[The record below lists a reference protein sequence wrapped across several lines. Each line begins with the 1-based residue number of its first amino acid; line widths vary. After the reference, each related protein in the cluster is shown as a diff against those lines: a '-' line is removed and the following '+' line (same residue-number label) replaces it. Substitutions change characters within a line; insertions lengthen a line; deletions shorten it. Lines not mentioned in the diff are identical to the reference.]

1 LFPNLPI
8 EPEAGVWLNVF
19 DRLVAPF
26 LRIMTAD
33 TQKQMPSVS
42 LVLGSGGARGLAHIG
57 IIQWL
62 QENNYRIQ
70 SVAGS
75 SIGAVVGGIFAA
87 GKLPVYTEWVTALSK
102 ADVLL
107 LLDFSFSRAGL
118 FKGERIIELLK
129 EVIGEYN
136 IEDLPISFTAVATDV
151 VAGKEVWMDRGSL
164 FDAIRAS
171 FAIPT
176 LFTPHEYCGR
186 RLLDGGLVN
195 PVPIAPTL
203 KDLTDLTI
211 AVNLN
216 GHEMAI
222 TQNTENVQPTKGPEG
237 HYKKLIN
244 KFIEELSHR
253 KQDRDDKLGF
263 FEIVQRSLETM
274 QSTISRLKLAVY
286 SPDVII
292 EIPKNACG
300 PFEFYRAAEMIALG
314 RHIAEQSFSAA
325 NLDGATFGHRRTT
338 MLSP

>member
-1 LFPNLPI
+1 MTLHLTLGDLGMQQPTTA
-8 EPEAGVWLNVF
+8 PESVP
-19 DRLVAPF
+19 DK
-26 LRIMTAD
+26 T
-33 TQKQMPSVS
+33 VS

-62 QENNYRIQ
+62 QENHYLIQ

-75 SIGAVVGGIFAA
+75 SMGAVVGGIFAA
-87 GKLPVYTEWVTALSK
+87 GKLDAYTEWVTALSK

-107 LLDFSFSRAGL
+107 LLDFSFSRTGL
-118 FKGERIIELLK
+118 FKGERIIGLLK
-129 EVIGEYN
+129 ELIGECN

-151 VAGKEVWMDRGSL
+151 VAGKEIWLNRGSL

-203 KDLTDLTI
+203 KDLTDMTI

-216 GHEMAI
+216 GREQSIEPVDEAVSDGSH
-222 TQNTENVQPTKGPEG
+222 N
-237 HYKKLIN
+237 HYKQRIK
-244 KFIEELSHR
+244 KFIDDLAHR
-253 KQDRDDKLGF
+253 KRDKNDEWGF
-263 FEIVQRSLETM
+263 FEVVHYSLETM
-274 QSTISRLKLAVY
+274 QSTIARLKLAVY

-292 EIPKNACG
+292 NIPKNACG

-314 RHIAEQSFSAA
+314 RRMAEQALSGQCVMNKSAE
-325 NLDGATFGHRRTT
+325 
-338 MLSP
+338 

>member
-1 LFPNLPI
+1 MQKTK
-8 EPEAGVWLNVF
+8 A
-19 DRLVAPF
+19 AP
-26 LRIMTAD
+26 RPD
-33 TQKQMPSVS
+33 TPRTVS

-62 QENNYRIQ
+62 QENDFAIQ

-75 SIGAVVGGIFAA
+75 SMGAVVGGIFAA
-87 GKLPVYTEWVTALSK
+87 GKLGAYTEWVKALSR
-102 ADVLL
+102 ADVLF

-118 FKGERIIELLK
+118 FKGERIIDQLREL
-129 EVIGEYN
+129 IGEYN
-136 IEDLPISFTAVATDV
+136 IEDLPISFTAVATDAR
-151 VAGKEVWMDRGSL
+151 AGKEIWLSHGSL

-176 LFTPHEYCGR
+176 LFTPHDYLGR

-203 KDLTDLTI
+203 KDLTDITI

-216 GHEMAI
+216 GDEQPQPMVSIEETPANG
-222 TQNTENVQPTKGPEG
+222 QEN
-237 HYKKLIN
+237 HYKRRIK

-253 KQDRDDKLGF
+253 TRDNDDDWGF
-263 FEIVQRSLETM
+263 FEVIQHSFDTM
-274 QSTISRLKLAVY
+274 QNTISRLKLAVY

-300 PFEFYRAAEMIALG
+300 PFEFYRAGEMIELG
-314 RHIAEQSFSAA
+314 RHMADLAMIGTKKGAEP
-325 NLDGATFGHRRTT
+325 LT
-338 MLSP
+338 

>member
-1 LFPNLPI
+1 
-8 EPEAGVWLNVF
+8 
-19 DRLVAPF
+19 
-26 LRIMTAD
+26 MTEISK
-33 TQKQMPSVS
+33 KQSPSVS
-42 LVLGSGGARGLAHIG
+42 LVLGSGSARGMTHIG
-57 IIQWL
+57 VIQWL
-62 QENNYRIQ
+62 QENGYRIQ

-87 GKLPVYTEWVTALSK
+87 GKLQAYTEWVTALSK

-107 LLDFSFSRAGL
+107 LLDFSFSRTGL
-118 FKGERIIELLK
+118 FKGERIIELLR
-129 EVIGEYN
+129 ELIGECN
-136 IEDLPISFTAVATDV
+136 IEELPISFTAVATDV
-151 VAGKEVWMDRGSL
+151 LAGKEVWIDQGSL
-164 FDAIRAS
+164 FHAIRAS

-176 LFTPHEYCGR
+176 LFTPHEFHGR

-216 GHEMAI
+216 GREAPI
-222 TQNTENVQPTKGPEG
+222 AAGSGAERQVKGQES

-253 KQDRDDKLGF
+253 KQDRDNKWGF
-263 FEIVQRSLETM
+263 FEVVQHSLDTM

-300 PFEFYRAAEMIALG
+300 PFEFYRAEEMIALG
-314 RHIAEQSFSAA
+314 RRMTETALAA
-325 NLDGATFGHRRTT
+325 ARPETGGG
-338 MLSP
+338 SVE

>member
-1 LFPNLPI
+1 MAA
-8 EPEAGVWLNVF
+8 E
-19 DRLVAPF
+19 
-26 LRIMTAD
+26 
-33 TQKQMPSVS
+33 TQKQGPSVS

-62 QENNYRIQ
+62 EENNFRIQ
-70 SVAGS
+70 SVSGS

-87 GKLPVYTEWVTALSK
+87 GKLQAYAEWVTALSK

-107 LLDFSFSRAGL
+107 LLDFSFSRGGL

-129 EVIGEYN
+129 ELIGEYN
-136 IEDLPISFTAVATDV
+136 IEDLPIAFTAVATDV
-151 VAGKEVWMDRGSL
+151 IAGREVWIDRGPL

-186 RLLDGGLVN
+186 RLFDGGLVN

-203 KDLTDLTI
+203 KDLTDITI
-211 AVNLN
+211 AVDLN
-216 GHEMAI
+216 GREMTLSLETDI
-222 TQNTENVQPTKGPEG
+222 DKPVQGPEG

-253 KQDRDDKLGF
+253 KHDRDDKWGF
-263 FEIVQRSLETM
+263 LEIMQHSLDTM
-274 QSTISRLKLAVY
+274 QTTISRLKLAVY

-314 RHIAEQSFSAA
+314 RRIAEQSMAAA
-325 NLDGATFGHRRTT
+325 NRGIATLG
-338 MLSP
+338 

>member
-1 LFPNLPI
+1 MQKTKAAPEPLP
-8 EPEAGVWLNVF
+8 A
-19 DRLVAPF
+19 
-26 LRIMTAD
+26 T
-33 TQKQMPSVS
+33 TVS
-42 LVLGSGGARGLAHIG
+42 LVLGSGGARGLTHIG

-62 QENNYRIQ
+62 EEHNYAIR

-87 GKLPVYTEWVTALSK
+87 GKLAAYTEWVTALSR

-118 FKGERIIELLK
+118 FKGERIIGLLK
-129 EVIGEYN
+129 ELIGDFN

-151 VAGKEVWMDRGSL
+151 AAGKEVWLNQGSL

-176 LFTPHEYCGR
+176 LFTPHDYRGR

-203 KDLTDLTI
+203 NDMTDITI

-216 GHEMAI
+216 GREQTLPAVSEEASE
-222 TQNTENVQPTKGPEG
+222 TGEDDS
-237 HYKKLIN
+237 HYRKRIR
-244 KFIEELSHR
+244 KFIEEFSRR
-253 KQDRDDKLGF
+253 KHEKNDDWGF
-263 FEIVQRSLETM
+263 FEVVHHSLETM
-274 QSTISRLKLAVY
+274 QSTISRLKLAAY

-292 EIPKNACG
+292 DIPKNVCG
-300 PFEFYRAAEMIALG
+300 PFEFYRAGEMIALG
-314 RHIAEQSFSAA
+314 RRMAEAA
-325 NLDGATFGHRRTT
+325 
-338 MLSP
+338 LSVSDCNGVAQVIQDASTR

>member
-1 LFPNLPI
+1 
-8 EPEAGVWLNVF
+8 
-19 DRLVAPF
+19 
-26 LRIMTAD
+26 M
-33 TQKQMPSVS
+33 
-42 LVLGSGGARGLAHIG
+42 AHIG
-57 IIQWL
+57 VIQWL
-62 QENNYRIQ
+62 QERGYRIQ

-87 GKLPVYTEWVTALSK
+87 GKLQAYTEWVTALSK

-107 LLDFSFSRAGL
+107 LLDFSFSRTGL
-118 FKGERIIELLK
+118 FKGERIIELLR
-129 EVIGEYN
+129 ELIGECN
-136 IEDLPISFTAVATDV
+136 IEDLSISFTAVATDV
-151 VAGKEVWMDRGSL
+151 IAGKEVWLDQGSL

-176 LFTPHEYCGR
+176 LFTPHECRGR

-203 KDLTDLTI
+203 KDLTDMTI

-216 GHEMAI
+216 GREAPMPPD
-222 TQNTENVQPTKGPEG
+222 TGSDRQVKEQESN
-237 HYKKLIN
+237 YKKLIH

-253 KQDRDDKLGF
+253 KQNREDKWGF
-263 FEIVQRSLETM
+263 FEILQHSLDTM

-286 SPDVII
+286 SPDAII

-314 RHIAEQSFSAA
+314 RRMAERA
-325 NLDGATFGHRRTT
+325 
-338 MLSP
+338 LSPDDPHNGSGSVE

>member
-1 LFPNLPI
+1 MQRFAIYERRMAEN
-8 EPEAGVWLNVF
+8 
-19 DRLVAPF
+19 
-26 LRIMTAD
+26 
-33 TQKQMPSVS
+33 TQNPDPSVS
-42 LVLGSGGARGLAHIG
+42 LVLGSGGARGMAHIG
-57 IIQWL
+57 VIQWL
-62 QENNYRIQ
+62 QEKGYRIQ
-70 SVAGS
+70 SVAGA

-87 GKLPVYTEWVTALSK
+87 GKLQAYTDWVTALSK

-118 FKGERIIELLK
+118 FKGERIVELLRK
-129 EVIGEYN
+129 LIGECN

-151 VAGKEVWMDRGSL
+151 MAGKEVWLNRGSL

-176 LFTPHEYCGR
+176 LFTPHEYRGR

-203 KDLTDLTI
+203 QDFTDITI

-216 GHEMAI
+216 GPEQSMPL
-222 TQNTENVQPTKGPEG
+222 NSDREENPDEQES
-237 HYKKLIN
+237 HYKKLIH

-253 KQDRDDKLGF
+253 KQDRNEKWGF
-263 FEIVQRSLETM
+263 FEIVQHSLDTM
-274 QSTISRLKLAVY
+274 QSTISRLKLAAY

-292 EIPKNACG
+292 EIPKDTCG

-314 RHIAEQSFSAA
+314 RRMAELAMSPEV
-325 NLDGATFGHRRTT
+325 AT
-338 MLSP
+338 SE

>member
-1 LFPNLPI
+1 MRKTKEAP
-8 EPEAGVWLNVF
+8 EPDPAK
-19 DRLVAPF
+19 
-26 LRIMTAD
+26 T
-33 TQKQMPSVS
+33 VS

-62 QENNYRIQ
+62 EEHNYTIQ

-75 SIGAVVGGIFAA
+75 SIGAVVGGIYAA
-87 GKLPVYTEWVTALSK
+87 GKLPAYTEWVTALSR

-118 FKGERIIELLK
+118 FKGERIIGLLK
-129 EVIGEYN
+129 ELIGEYD

-151 VAGKEVWMDRGSL
+151 AAGKEIWLSQGPL

-176 LFTPHEYCGR
+176 LFTPHDYRGR

-216 GHEMAI
+216 GREQPLAAVAEDAPEPE
-222 TQNTENVQPTKGPEG
+222 ENEN
-237 HYKKLIN
+237 HYKKRI
-244 KFIEELSHR
+244 KQFIDELSHR
-253 KQDRDDKLGF
+253 KRGKDNAWGF
-263 FEIVQRSLETM
+263 FEVIHYSLETM
-274 QSTISRLKLAVY
+274 QSTISRLKLAAY

-292 EIPKNACG
+292 DISKNACG

-314 RHIAEQSFSAA
+314 REMAEAA
-325 NLDGATFGHRRTT
+325 LAGNGRSNGGMSLAEVSNR
-338 MLSP
+338 

>member
-1 LFPNLPI
+1 MQMTNAG
-8 EPEAGVWLNVF
+8 PELGPA
-19 DRLVAPF
+19 R
-26 LRIMTAD
+26 
-33 TQKQMPSVS
+33 SVS
-42 LVLGSGGARGLAHIG
+42 LVLGSGGARGLTHIG

-62 QENNYRIQ
+62 QENNYDIQ

-75 SIGAVVGGIFAA
+75 SMGAVVGGIFAA
-87 GKLPVYTEWVTALSK
+87 GKLAAYTQWVKALSK

-118 FKGERIIELLK
+118 FKGERIIEQLK
-129 EVIGEYN
+129 NLIGEYN

-151 VAGKEVWMDRGSL
+151 VAGKEVWLSQGSL

-176 LFTPHEYCGR
+176 LFTPHDYHGR
-186 RLLDGGLVN
+186 RLLDGGLIN

-203 KDLTDLTI
+203 KDLTDITI

-216 GHEMAI
+216 GSEQPRPLSVVHDQTPKEP
-222 TQNTENVQPTKGPEG
+222 EN
-237 HYKKLIN
+237 HYRQRIL

-253 KQDRDDKLGF
+253 SREREDDWGF
-263 FEIVQRSLETM
+263 FEVIQHSFDAM
-274 QSTISRLKLAVY
+274 QSTISRLKLAAY

-300 PFEFYRAAEMIALG
+300 PFEFYRAGEMIALG
-314 RHIAEQSFSAA
+314 RHLAQQALTETKKTA
-325 NLDGATFGHRRTT
+325 G
-338 MLSP
+338 

>member
-1 LFPNLPI
+1 MQKNKAAPETG
-8 EPEAGVWLNVF
+8 EPL
-19 DRLVAPF
+19 
-26 LRIMTAD
+26 
-33 TQKQMPSVS
+33 SVS
-42 LVLGSGGARGLAHIG
+42 LVLGSGGARGMAHIG

-62 QENNYRIQ
+62 QENNYAIK

-87 GKLPVYTEWVTALSK
+87 GQLPAYTEWVKALTKS
-102 ADVLL
+102 DVLL

-118 FKGERIIELLK
+118 FKGERIIELLR
-129 EVIGEYN
+129 ELIGEYN
-136 IEDLPISFTAVATDV
+136 IEDLPVSFTAVATDV
-151 VAGKEVWMDRGSL
+151 EAGKEVWLNRGSL

-176 LFTPHEYCGR
+176 LFTPHDYQGR
-186 RLLDGGLVN
+186 RLLDGGLIN

-216 GHEMAI
+216 GNE
-222 TQNTENVQPTKGPEG
+222 QPQPAGAVDSQTPKGRESP
-237 HYKKLIN
+237 YKQRIRN
-244 KFIEELSHR
+244 FIEELSHR
-253 KQDRDDKLGF
+253 RRHKDNDWGF
-263 FEIVQRSLETM
+263 FEVVHYSLETM
-274 QSTISRLKLAVY
+274 QSTITRLKLAAY

-314 RHIAEQSFSAA
+314 RRMAGQAM
-325 NLDGATFGHRRTT
+325 HRAQGSCERTP
-338 MLSP
+338 SRP

>member
-1 LFPNLPI
+1 
-8 EPEAGVWLNVF
+8 
-19 DRLVAPF
+19 
-26 LRIMTAD
+26 MTAE

-62 QENNYRIQ
+62 QENNYQIQ

-87 GKLPVYTEWVTALSK
+87 GKLPVYAEWVTALSK

-107 LLDFSFSRAGL
+107 LLDFSFSRGGL

-129 EVIGEYN
+129 ELIGEYY
-136 IEDLPISFTAVATDV
+136 IEDLPIAFTAVATDV
-151 VAGKEVWMDRGSL
+151 IAGKEVWIDRGSL

-203 KDLTDLTI
+203 KDLTDMTI
-211 AVNLN
+211 AVDLN
-216 GHEMAI
+216 GREMTIAHETDNHKP
-222 TQNTENVQPTKGPEG
+222 TQGPEG

-244 KFIEELSHR
+244 KFVEELSHR
-253 KQDRDDKLGF
+253 KQDRNDKWGF
-263 FEIVQRSLETM
+263 FEILQHSFDTM
-274 QSTISRLKLAVY
+274 QTTISRLKLAVY
-286 SPDVII
+286 SPDVVI

-314 RHIAEQSFSAA
+314 RRIAEQSMAAA
-325 NLDGATFGHRRTT
+325 NSDIATLG
-338 MLSP
+338 

>member
-1 LFPNLPI
+1 MHKTKAG
-8 EPEAGVWLNVF
+8 PELTPA
-19 DRLVAPF
+19 
-26 LRIMTAD
+26 
-33 TQKQMPSVS
+33 QSVS
-42 LVLGSGGARGLAHIG
+42 LVLGSGGARGLTHIG

-62 QENNYRIQ
+62 QENNYDIQ

-75 SIGAVVGGIFAA
+75 SMGAVVGGIFAA
-87 GKLPVYTEWVTALSK
+87 GQLAAYTEWVKALSK

-118 FKGERIIELLK
+118 FKGERIIEQLRNL
-129 EVIGEYN
+129 VGEYN

-151 VAGKEVWMDRGSL
+151 VAGKEVWLSQGSL

-176 LFTPHEYCGR
+176 LFTPYEYHGR
-186 RLLDGGLVN
+186 RLLDGGLIN

-216 GHEMAI
+216 GSERPHPPVVVGDQAAKEP
-222 TQNTENVQPTKGPEG
+222 EN
-237 HYKKLIN
+237 HYRKRIL

-253 KQDRDDKLGF
+253 TREKENDWGF
-263 FEIVQRSLETM
+263 FEVIQHSFETM
-274 QSTISRLKLAVY
+274 QSTISRLKLAAY

-314 RHIAEQSFSAA
+314 RHHAQQALTGTRKIS
-325 NLDGATFGHRRTT
+325 G
-338 MLSP
+338 

>member
-1 LFPNLPI
+1 
-8 EPEAGVWLNVF
+8 
-19 DRLVAPF
+19 
-26 LRIMTAD
+26 M
-33 TQKQMPSVS
+33 
-42 LVLGSGGARGLAHIG
+42 AHIG
-57 IIQWL
+57 VIQWL
-62 QENNYRIQ
+62 QENGYRIQ
-70 SVAGS
+70 SVAGA

-87 GKLPVYTEWVTALSK
+87 GKLQAYTEWVTALSK

-118 FKGERIIELLK
+118 FKGERIMELLRQL
-129 EVIGEYN
+129 IGECN

-151 VAGKEVWMDRGSL
+151 IAGKEVWLNRGSL

-176 LFTPHEYCGR
+176 LFTPHEHRGR

-203 KDLTDLTI
+203 QDLTDITI

-216 GHEMAI
+216 GRGEPI
-222 TQNTENVQPTKGPEG
+222 PPEAG
-237 HYKKLIN
+237 REGEADEQQSHYKKLIR
-244 KFIEELSHR
+244 KFIEELSHH
-253 KQDRDDKLGF
+253 KQDRNDKWGF
-263 FEIVQRSLETM
+263 FEIVQHSLDTM

-292 EIPKNACG
+292 EIPKSACG

-314 RHIAEQSFSAA
+314 RHMAELALSASAA
-325 NLDGATFGHRRTT
+325 ASG
-338 MLSP
+338 

>member
-1 LFPNLPI
+1 
-8 EPEAGVWLNVF
+8 
-19 DRLVAPF
+19 
-26 LRIMTAD
+26 M
-33 TQKQMPSVS
+33 
-42 LVLGSGGARGLAHIG
+42 AHIG
-57 IIQWL
+57 VIQWL
-62 QENNYRIQ
+62 QERGYRIQ

-87 GKLPVYTEWVTALSK
+87 GKLQAYTEWVTALSK

-107 LLDFSFSRAGL
+107 LLDFSFSRTGL
-118 FKGERIIELLK
+118 FKGERIIELLR
-129 EVIGEYN
+129 ELIGECN
-136 IEDLPISFTAVATDV
+136 IEDLAISFTAVATDV
-151 VAGKEVWMDRGSL
+151 IAGKEVWLDQGSL

-176 LFTPHEYCGR
+176 LFTPHECRGR

-203 KDLTDLTI
+203 KDLTDMTI

-216 GHEMAI
+216 GREASMPPD
-222 TQNTENVQPTKGPEG
+222 TESDRQVKEQESN
-237 HYKKLIN
+237 YKKMIH

-253 KQDRDDKLGF
+253 KQNREDKWGF
-263 FEIVQRSLETM
+263 FEILQHSLDTM

-286 SPDVII
+286 SPDAII

-314 RHIAEQSFSAA
+314 RRMAERA
-325 NLDGATFGHRRTT
+325 
-338 MLSP
+338 LSSNDPHNGTGSIE

>member
-1 LFPNLPI
+1 MQKAKTATEPLP
-8 EPEAGVWLNVF
+8 
-19 DRLVAPF
+19 
-26 LRIMTAD
+26 T
-33 TQKQMPSVS
+33 TTVS
-42 LVLGSGGARGLAHIG
+42 LVLGSGGARGLTHIG

-62 QENNYRIQ
+62 EEHNYAIR

-87 GKLPVYTEWVTALSK
+87 GKLAAYTEWVTALSR

-118 FKGERIIELLK
+118 FKGERIIGLLK
-129 EVIGEYN
+129 ELIGDFN

-151 VAGKEVWMDRGSL
+151 AAGKEVWLNQGSL

-176 LFTPHEYCGR
+176 LFTPHDYHGR

-203 KDLTDLTI
+203 NDMTDITI

-216 GHEMAI
+216 GREQ
-222 TQNTENVQPTKGPEG
+222 TLPVVSEEVSEPEENDS
-237 HYKKLIN
+237 HYRRRIR
-244 KFIEELSHR
+244 KFIDELSHR
-253 KQDRDDKLGF
+253 KHEKHDDWGF
-263 FEIVQRSLETM
+263 FEVIHHSLETM
-274 QSTISRLKLAVY
+274 QSTISRLKLAAY

-292 EIPKNACG
+292 DIPKNVCG
-300 PFEFYRAAEMIALG
+300 PFEFYRAGEMIALG
-314 RHIAEQSFSAA
+314 RQMAEAA
-325 NLDGATFGHRRTT
+325 FCGNSCSNDMGIIKNVNGSGFNTFNRV
-338 MLSP
+338 